1 MEELTGTCPDE
12 ALGRNCWEVIG
23 GTDLEGRAVCTPDC
37 TYARCALQGYA
48 MRRAGVLVETA
59 WGKRYAGC
67 LTVAVGGTDPPPL
80 LLHLIRGV
88 A

>member
-1 MEELTGTCPDE
+1 MEELTGTRSEE
-12 ALGRNCWEVIG
+12 ALGHNCWKVVG

-37 TYARCALQGYA
+37 PYARCALQGYA
-48 MRRAGVLVETA
+48 MRRSGVLVETA
-59 WGKRYAGC
+59 WGKRCAGF
-67 LTVAVGGTDPPPL
+67 LTVAVGGADSPPL